1 MIRRATK
8 IGTVNIWRILRLQI
22 FERLRAR
29 RSMRH
34 GLEATPLRDKFSRN
48 WIVSRVIYREPGAP
62 TISILVMFQIQ
73 HLVLIVAVK
82 TEMSVAMHT
91 LCILQSSEDQSAIL
105 CPLVIDKNHARTIAI
120 GTWNVPPVD
129 IRSRKIRLV
138 GNNQAH
144 RPIRLDY

>member
-8 IGTVNIWRILRLQI
+8 IGTINIRRILRLQLLV
-22 FERLRAR
+22 RLRAR

-34 GLEATPLRDKFSRN
+34 SLEAAPLCNQFWRN
-48 WIVSRVIYREPGAP
+48 WIVSRVIDREPGAP

-105 CPLVIDKNHARTIAI
+105 CPLVIDKNHAR
-120 GTWNVPPVD
+120 
-129 IRSRKIRLV
+129 
-138 GNNQAH
+138 
-144 RPIRLDY
+144 